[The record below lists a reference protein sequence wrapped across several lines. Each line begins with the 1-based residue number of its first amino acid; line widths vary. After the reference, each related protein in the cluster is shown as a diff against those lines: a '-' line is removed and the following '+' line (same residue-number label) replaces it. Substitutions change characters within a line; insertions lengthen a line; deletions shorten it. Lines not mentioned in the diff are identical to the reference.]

1 MSFPMTDR
9 QSETYQFI
17 VKFWEIK
24 KRPPSM
30 REIALGEIQ
39 GEQVIA
45 PRGSRNSAHVMCQR
59 LHEMGY
65 LRERLGFDGRKYFEP
80 KEKSHD

>member
-1 MSFPMTDR
+1 
-9 QSETYQFI
+9 
-17 VKFWEIK
+17 
-24 KRPPSM
+24 M

-80 KEKSHD
+80 AENYFERNAKSISKGEVT